1 MVYVALKRCDVHAL
15 FEYILPFQIVDGFLM
30 KPSRLFYASMMTFWM
45 VFLSMLAL
53 VFTYAP
59 QGGVQLAGLVLFA
72 NHGLIDPVLAAMTAI
87 GLSATAQSVMLGLL
101 GGFNLGAAGLV
112 LFSMLFC
119 VFGQEAEQRDARPLA
134 EGAAA
139 CGAAAAASTVMIVFA
154 GGEAGILVFLQLLAL
169 GGLALM
175 AMAVVHPDAVVIS
188 SRDEATAGNR
198 RCDR

>member
-1 MVYVALKRCDVHAL
+1 
-15 FEYILPFQIVDGFLM
+15 M

-53 VFTYAP
+53 VYTYTP
-59 QGGVQLAGLVLFA
+59 QGGLQLAGLVLFA
-72 NHGLIDPVLAAMTAI
+72 NTGLIEPALVAMTAI
-87 GLSATAQSVMLGLL
+87 GFSATTQSVLLGLL

-139 CGAAAAASTVMIVFA
+139 CVAAAGAGAAIIAFA
-154 GGEAGILVFLQLLAL
+154 GGEAGVLVLLQLLAL
-169 GGLALM
+169 GGVALI
-175 AMAVVHPDAVVIS
+175 AMAVGRSEVVDTP
-188 SRDEATAGNR
+188 SRDEAAVGIDDVIADHAATHAAFSAQIAALSR
-198 RCDR
+198 REVQS

>member
-1 MVYVALKRCDVHAL
+1 
-15 FEYILPFQIVDGFLM
+15 M

-53 VFTYAP
+53 VYTYTP
-59 QGGVQLAGLVLFA
+59 QGGLQLAGLVLFA
-72 NHGLIDPVLAAMTAI
+72 NTGLIEPALVAMTAI
-87 GLSATAQSVMLGLL
+87 GFSATTQSVLLGLL

-139 CGAAAAASTVMIVFA
+139 CVAAAGAGAAIIAFA
-154 GGEAGILVFLQLLAL
+154 GGEAGVLVLLQLLAL
-169 GGLALM
+169 GGVALI
-175 AMAVVHPDAVVIS
+175 AIAVGRSEVVDTP
-188 SRDEATAGNR
+188 SRDEAAVGIDDVIADHAATHAAFSAQMAALSR
-198 RCDR
+198 REVQS

>member
-1 MVYVALKRCDVHAL
+1 
-15 FEYILPFQIVDGFLM
+15 M

-53 VFTYAP
+53 VYTYTP

-72 NHGLIDPVLAAMTAI
+72 NTGLIEPALAAMTAI
-87 GLSATAQSVMLGLL
+87 GLSATTQSVLLGLL

-139 CGAAAAASTVMIVFA
+139 CVAAAGAGAAIIAFA
-154 GGEAGILVFLQLLAL
+154 GGEAGVLVLLQLLAL
-169 GGLALM
+169 GGVALI
-175 AMAVVHPDAVVIS
+175 AMAVGRSEVVDTP
-188 SRDEATAGNR
+188 SRDEAAVGIDDVIADHAATHAAFSAQMAALSR
-198 RCDR
+198 REVQS